1 MVIAVAA
8 LAGACAGGGGQP
20 STGPT
25 LTAAPPTASPPAADA
40 GASIT
45 GKVSVGAYALFYS
58 CAGAGS
64 PTVFLEHGL
73 GGDVRQ
79 WTDVFREVSK
89 RTRVCDYS
97 RVNTYLS
104 DAVTGTHTVKDSV
117 ADAHAL
123 VAKAGIDGPYVLVG
137 FSWGGLISQAYA
149 SAYPSEVAG
158 LVLVDA
164 NNASE
169 ISTYWAHLTPEQVAQ
184 DKVETGGPNPE
195 QVDILRSFD
204 EVRAGLQVPDVP
216 LVVLS
221 HTQSDPEA
229 WPAGWDQA
237 TFDGL
242 QSGLQADLVRLTG
255 HGTQVLVDGGHDI
268 PDEHPEAVIAAIDQ
282 VLQAIGTP

>member
-1 MVIAVAA
+1 MVIELAA
-8 LAGACAGGGGQP
+8 LVGACAGSDGRP
-20 STGPT
+20 SPGAT
-25 LTAAPPTASPPAADA
+25 LTAATPTASAPAADA
-40 GASIT
+40 GASTT
-45 GKVSVGAYALFYS
+45 GKVSVGAYSLFYS
-58 CAGAGS
+58 CAGVGS

-97 RVNTYLS
+97 RVNAYLS
-104 DAVTGTHTVKDSV
+104 DAVTGMHTVKDSV

-123 VAKAGIDGPYVLVG
+123 LAKAGIAGPYVLVG

-158 LVLVDA
+158 LVLVEA
-164 NNASE
+164 NNANE
-169 ISTYWAHLTPEQVAQ
+169 ISTYWAHMTPAQVAQ

-204 EVRAGLQVPDVP
+204 EVRAGLHVPDVP

-221 HTQSDPEA
+221 HTQSDPEE
-229 WPAGWDQA
+229 WPAGWDPA
-237 TFDGL
+237 TFDAL
-242 QSGLQADLVRLTG
+242 QAGLQADLVKLTS
-255 HGTQVLVDGGHDI
+255 HGTQILIDGGHDI

-282 VLQAIGTP
+282 VLKAIATP